1 MPAPD
6 DQSSFLASLPAAV
19 RAALQAQD
27 VQALDLALRQM
38 PSDKAEALARWL
50 LMAGVLV
57 KRTEADL
64 EVEQRTAFLPPVVA
78 AALAQAQASDTDV
91 LYEALATLPP
101 DEADRLYAQL
111 QEQGML

>member
-38 PSDKAEALARWL
+38 PSD
-50 LMAGVLV
+50 
-57 KRTEADL
+57 

-78 AALAQAQASDTDV
+78 AALAQAQANGNTDV
-91 LYEALATLPP
+91 VYEAPATLPP